1 MALQNRPKIRKVKK
15 VDDVKLFKYLGKYW
29 YAVLAAL
36 LLLVVQANSDLTLPS
51 ITSDIVDV
59 GIQQGGL
66 EVATP
71 EKIRESTLSAIQL
84 FMTEDEKATIKENY
98 QEKTETID
106 GKKVKVY
113 ELKLKD
119 GMTKEKLAKIFNLP
133 MMMLA
138 TSQAKGSKEAGAGKE
153 ILDTYK
159 KMGTDG
165 DQAKKLG
172 AEAQQLGEEAK
183 QAGTAAQTAAAAGDM
198 ATAQSE
204 GAKAQQLGEEAKAKG
219 AEAQALGA
227 EIKKVNEAMPA
238 KLSAARKAMEDEL
251 GDMGADSMKT
261 VGVQL
266 TLAEYKALKMDTKKI
281 QTDYM
286 FKKGGE
292 MLLLTLVSAVAAILV
307 GLIAAVVSSS
317 VGKNLR
323 VGQFDKILQF
333 SNAEM
338 EKFSPASLITR
349 STNDIQQIQMGLVM
363 TIRLVLY
370 APILGIGGI
379 YHVYKTG
386 TGMGWIIGVAVA
398 VVLALVLTLLV
409 FTMPKFKSL
418 QKLVDRVNLV
428 SREIITGLPVIR
440 AFSREKY
447 EEKRFDE
454 ANTNLMK
461 TQMFVNRSMSIM
473 MPIMMLLMNGIS
485 VLIVWVGGHNMNVGE
500 LQVGDMMAFITYT
513 MQIVMAFMM
522 LSMVSIILPRA
533 NVSAGRVDE
542 VLETEPTIL
551 DPKEP
556 QDDQDFQGTVKF
568 EGVTFRYPD
577 ASEDVLHHLNFTAKP
592 GETTALIGSTGSGKS
607 TVVNLIPRLFD
618 VSTGRVTIDGV
629 DIRQMSLHK
638 LHDLIGFVPQKG
650 VLFSGDIES
659 NIKFGNADGI
669 SDEQMKKAAMIAQA
683 EEFIDGN
690 EAGYQRAIS
699 QGGTNVSG
707 GQKQRL
713 SIARALA
720 KDPKILIFDDSLSAL
735 DNKTDVA
742 LRRALAENV
751 KGITQI
757 IVAQKISTILHAD
770 NIIVLNEGRIVAQG
784 THDELMETSEV
795 YQEIAQSQLS
805 NAELGLEAE

>member
-1 MALQNRPKIRKVKK
+1 M
-15 VDDVKLFKYLGKYW
+15 KLFKYLKKYW
-29 YAVLAAL
+29 YAILAAL
-36 LLLVVQANSDLTLPS
+36 VLLVIQAHSDLTLPS
-51 ITSDIVDV
+51 ITSEIVDV

-66 EVATP
+66 ETVTP
-71 EKIRESTLSAIQL
+71 TKIRESTLSAIQL
-84 FMTEDEKATIKENY
+84 FMTDEEKETIADNY
-98 QEKTETID
+98 EKKTE
-106 GKKVKVY
+106 KVDDKETTVY
-113 ELKLKD
+113 ELNLQK
-119 GMTKEKLAKIFNLP
+119 GMTKEKLGKIFELP

-138 TSQAKGSKEAGAGKE
+138 TSQSDEEKSPAKEVMDTFQSLGEDGK
-153 ILDTYK
+153 K
-159 KMGTDG
+159 
-165 DQAKKLG
+165 AK
-172 AEAQQLGEEAK
+172 ALGEEAQSLAE
-183 QAGTAAQTAAAAGDM
+183 QAKTAGADAQAAAAAGDM
-198 ATAQSE
+198 ATAQAK
-204 GAKAQQLGEEAKAKG
+204 GAEASQLGEEAQAKG
-219 AEAQALGA
+219 AQAQQLAD
-227 EIKKVNEAMPA
+227 EITKTNDAMPDKVA
-238 KLSAARKAMEDEL
+238 AAREATEDEL
-251 GDMGADSMKT
+251 GDLGADSMKT
-261 VGVQL
+261 VGIQL
-266 TLAEYKALKMDTKKI
+266 TLAEYKALDEDTQKI

-286 FKKGGE
+286 IKKGTE
-292 MLLLTLVSAVAAILV
+292 MVILTLISAVAAIFV
-307 GLIAAVVSSS
+307 GLIASLVSSD
-317 VGKNLR
+317 VGKELR
-323 VGQFDKILQF
+323 VGQFNKILQF

-363 TIRLVLY
+363 TIRMVLY
-370 APILGIGGI
+370 APILGLGGI
-379 YHVYKTG
+379 YKVYQTD
-386 TGMGWIIGVAVA
+386 TGMSWIIAVAVA
-398 VVLALVLTLLV
+398 LVLVLVLTLLG

-447 EEKRFDE
+447 EEKRFDV
-454 ANTNLMK
+454 ANTDLMK
-461 TQMFVNRSMSIM
+461 TQMFVNRAMSIM

-485 VLIVWVGGHNMNVGE
+485 VLIVWVGGHNMDAGQ

-533 NVSAGRVDE
+533 NVSAGRVNE
-542 VLETEPTIL
+542 VLETKPTIV
-551 DPKEP
+551 DPAQPK
-556 QDDQDFQGTVKF
+556 DDVDYQGEVRF

-577 ASEDVLHHLNFTAKP
+577 ADEDVLHHLNFTAKP
-592 GETTALIGSTGSGKS
+592 GQTTALIGSTGSGKS

-618 VSTGRVTIDGV
+618 VTTGRITIDGV
-629 DIRQMSLHK
+629 DVREMSLHK

-650 VLFSGDIES
+650 VLFSGDIAS
-659 NIKFGNADGI
+659 NIKFGDVDGI
-669 SDEQMKKAAMIAQA
+669 SDEQMKKAANIAQA
-683 EEFIDGN
+683 TEFIDSN
-690 EAGYQRAIS
+690 EQGYERPIS

-742 LRRALAENV
+742 LRRALAEQV

-784 THDELMETSEV
+784 THEELMETSSV
-795 YQEIAQSQLS
+795 YQEIASSQLS

>member
-1 MALQNRPKIRKVKK
+1 M
-15 VDDVKLFKYLGKYW
+15 KLFKYLGKYW
-29 YAVLAAL
+29 YAILAAL
-36 LLLVVQANSDLTLPS
+36 VLLVVQAHSDLSLPS

-66 EVATP
+66 EEIAP
-71 EKIRESTLSAIQL
+71 EKIRESTFSAIQL
-84 FMTEDEKATIKENY
+84 FMTDKEKETVTDNY
-98 QEKTETID
+98 KKTTEKVD
-106 GKKVKVY
+106 GKEVSIY
-113 ELKLKD
+113 KLNLQK
-119 GMTKEKLAKIFNLP
+119 GMTKEKLSKAFELP
-133 MMMLA
+133 MMMVA
-138 TSQAKGSKEAGAGKE
+138 SSQSASSEDSKAAKEIIDTYQQMQTDSEQAKS
-153 ILDTYK
+153 
-159 KMGTDG
+159 
-165 DQAKKLG
+165 
-172 AEAQQLGEEAK
+172 LGEEAQSLAD
-183 QAGTAAQTAAAAGDM
+183 QAKEAA
-198 ATAQSE
+198 ATAQSAAAS
-204 GAKAQQLGEEAKAKG
+204 GDTATAQTKG
-219 AEAQALGA
+219 AEASDLGEQAEAKGTEAQKLA
-227 EIKKVNEAMPA
+227 DRLQETAAAMPD
-238 KLSAARKAMEDEL
+238 KVVAARKETKDSL
-251 GDMGADSMKT
+251 GDLGADSMKT

-266 TLAEYKALKMDTKKI
+266 TLAEYKALDMDTQKI
-281 QTDYM
+281 QTNYM
-286 FKKGGE
+286 IKKGTE
-292 MLLLTLVSAVAAILV
+292 MVILTLISAVAAILV
-307 GLIAAVVSSS
+307 GLIASLVSSA

-323 VGQFDKILQF
+323 FGQFDQILRF

-363 TIRLVLY
+363 TIRMVLY

-379 YHVYKTG
+379 YEVYKTG
-386 TGMGWIIGVAVA
+386 TSMGWIVGVAVA
-398 VVLALVLTLLV
+398 VVMALILTLLV

-447 EEKRFDE
+447 EEQRFDG

-461 TQMFVNRSMSIM
+461 TQMFVNRAMSLM
-473 MPIMMLLMNGIS
+473 MPVMMLAMNGIS
-485 VLIVWVGGHNMNVGE
+485 VLIVWIGGHNMESGQ

-522 LSMVSIILPRA
+522 LSMVSIVLPRA
-533 NVSAGRVDE
+533 NVSAGRINE
-542 VLETEPTIL
+542 VLETKPTII
-551 DPKEP
+551 DPEDP
-556 QDDQDFQGTVKF
+556 QDDQDFTGQVKF
-568 EGVTFRYPD
+568 EGVSFRYPD
-577 ASEDVLHHLNFTAKP
+577 ADEDVLHHINFTANP

-607 TVVNLIPRLFD
+607 TIVNLIPRLFD
-618 VSTGRVTIDGV
+618 ATTGRVTIDGV

-638 LHDLIGFVPQKG
+638 LHEIIGFVPQKG

-659 NIKFGNADGI
+659 NIKFGNTDGI
-669 SDEQMKKAAMIAQA
+669 SDDQMKKAAMIAQA
-683 EEFIDGN
+683 EEFIDSN
-690 EAGYQRAIS
+690 EAGYGRAIS

-720 KDPKILIFDDSLSAL
+720 KDPKVLIFDDSLSAL

-751 KGITQI
+751 EGLTQI

-784 THDELMETSEV
+784 THEELLATSEV
-795 YQEIAQSQLS
+795 YQEIASSQLS

>member
-1 MALQNRPKIRKVKK
+1 M
-15 VDDVKLFKYLGKYW
+15 KLFKYLKKYW
-29 YAVLAAL
+29 YAILAAL
-36 LLLVVQANSDLTLPS
+36 VLLVVQAHSDLTLPS
-51 ITSDIVDV
+51 ITSEIVDV

-66 EVATP
+66 ETVTP
-71 EKIRESTLSAIQL
+71 TKIRESTLSAIQL
-84 FMTEDEKATIKENY
+84 FMTDEEKETIADNY
-98 QEKTETID
+98 EKKTEKVD
-106 GKKVKVY
+106 GKETTVY
-113 ELKLKD
+113 ELNLQK
-119 GMTKEKLAKIFNLP
+119 GMTKEKLGKIFELP

-138 TSQAKGSKEAGAGKE
+138 TSQSDEEKSPAKEVMDTFQSLGEDGK
-153 ILDTYK
+153 K
-159 KMGTDG
+159 
-165 DQAKKLG
+165 AK
-172 AEAQQLGEEAK
+172 ALGEEAQSLAE
-183 QAGTAAQTAAAAGDM
+183 QAKTAGADAQAAAAAGDM
-198 ATAQSE
+198 ATAQAK
-204 GAKAQQLGEEAKAKG
+204 GAEASQLGEEAQAKG
-219 AEAQALGA
+219 AQAQQLAD
-227 EIKKVNEAMPA
+227 EITKTNDAMPDKVA
-238 KLSAARKAMEDEL
+238 AAREATEDEL
-251 GDMGADSMKT
+251 GDLGADSMKT
-261 VGVQL
+261 VGIQL
-266 TLAEYKALKMDTKKI
+266 TLAEYKALDEDTQKI

-286 FKKGGE
+286 IKKGTE
-292 MLLLTLVSAVAAILV
+292 MVILTLISAVAAIFV
-307 GLIAAVVSSS
+307 GLIASLVSSD
-317 VGKNLR
+317 VGKELR
-323 VGQFDKILQF
+323 VGQFNKILQF

-363 TIRLVLY
+363 TIRMVLY
-370 APILGIGGI
+370 APILGLGGI
-379 YHVYKTG
+379 YKVYQTD
-386 TGMGWIIGVAVA
+386 TGMSWIIAVAVA
-398 VVLALVLTLLV
+398 LVLVLVLTLLG

-447 EEKRFDE
+447 EEKRFDV
-454 ANTNLMK
+454 ANTDLMK
-461 TQMFVNRSMSIM
+461 TQMFVNRAMSIM

-485 VLIVWVGGHNMNVGE
+485 VLIVWVGGHNMDAGQ

-533 NVSAGRVDE
+533 NVSAGRVNE
-542 VLETEPTIL
+542 VLETKPTIV
-551 DPKEP
+551 DPTQPK
-556 QDDQDFQGTVKF
+556 DDVDYQGEVRF

-577 ASEDVLHHLNFTAKP
+577 ADEDVLHHLNFTAKP
-592 GETTALIGSTGSGKS
+592 GQTTALIGSTGSGKS

-618 VSTGRVTIDGV
+618 VTTGRITIDGV
-629 DIRQMSLHK
+629 DVREMSLHK

-650 VLFSGDIES
+650 VLFSGDIAS
-659 NIKFGNADGI
+659 NIKFGDVDGI
-669 SDEQMKKAAMIAQA
+669 SDEQMKKAANIAQA
-683 EEFIDGN
+683 TEFIDSN
-690 EAGYQRAIS
+690 EQGYERPIS

-742 LRRALAENV
+742 LRRALAEQV

-784 THDELMETSEV
+784 THEELMETSSV
-795 YQEIAQSQLS
+795 YQEIASSQLS

>member
-1 MALQNRPKIRKVKK
+1 M
-15 VDDVKLFKYLGKYW
+15 KLFKYLKKYW
-29 YAVLAAL
+29 YAILAAL
-36 LLLVVQANSDLTLPS
+36 VLLVIQAHSDLTLPS
-51 ITSDIVDV
+51 ITSEIVDV

-66 EVATP
+66 ETVTP
-71 EKIRESTLSAIQL
+71 TKIRESTLSAIQL
-84 FMTEDEKATIKENY
+84 FMTDEEKETIADNY
-98 QEKTETID
+98 EKKTEKVD
-106 GKKVKVY
+106 GKETTVY
-113 ELKLKD
+113 ELNLQK
-119 GMTKEKLAKIFNLP
+119 GMTKEKLGKIFELP

-138 TSQAKGSKEAGAGKE
+138 TSQSDEEKSPAKEVMDTFQSLGEDGK
-153 ILDTYK
+153 K
-159 KMGTDG
+159 
-165 DQAKKLG
+165 AK
-172 AEAQQLGEEAK
+172 ALGEEAQSLVE
-183 QAGTAAQTAAAAGDM
+183 QAKTAGADAQAAAVAGDM
-198 ATAQSE
+198 ATAQAK
-204 GAKAQQLGEEAKAKG
+204 GAEASQLGEEAQAKG
-219 AEAQALGA
+219 AQAQQLAD
-227 EIKKVNEAMPA
+227 EITKTNDAMPDKVA
-238 KLSAARKAMEDEL
+238 AAREATEDEL
-251 GDMGADSMKT
+251 GDLGADSMKT
-261 VGVQL
+261 VGIQL
-266 TLAEYKALKMDTKKI
+266 TLAEYKALDEDTQKI

-286 FKKGGE
+286 IKKGTE
-292 MLLLTLVSAVAAILV
+292 MVILTLISAVAAIFV
-307 GLIAAVVSSS
+307 GLIASLVSSD
-317 VGKNLR
+317 VGKELR
-323 VGQFDKILQF
+323 VGQFNKILQF

-363 TIRLVLY
+363 TIRMVLY
-370 APILGIGGI
+370 APILGLGGI
-379 YHVYKTG
+379 YKVYQTD
-386 TGMGWIIGVAVA
+386 TGMSWIIAVAVA
-398 VVLALVLTLLV
+398 LVLVLVLTLLG

-447 EEKRFDE
+447 EEKRFDV
-454 ANTNLMK
+454 ANTDLMK
-461 TQMFVNRSMSIM
+461 TQMFVNRAMSIM

-485 VLIVWVGGHNMNVGE
+485 VLIVWVGGHNMDAGQ

-542 VLETEPTIL
+542 VLETKPTIV
-551 DPKEP
+551 DPAQPK
-556 QDDQDFQGTVKF
+556 DDVDYQGEVRF

-577 ASEDVLHHLNFTAKP
+577 ADEDVLHHLNFTAKP
-592 GETTALIGSTGSGKS
+592 GQTTALIGSTGSGKS

-618 VSTGRVTIDGV
+618 VTTGRITIDGV
-629 DIRQMSLHK
+629 DVREMSLHK

-650 VLFSGDIES
+650 VLFSGDIAS
-659 NIKFGNADGI
+659 NIKFGDVDGI
-669 SDEQMKKAAMIAQA
+669 SDEQMKKAANIAQA
-683 EEFIDGN
+683 TEFIDSN
-690 EAGYQRAIS
+690 EQGYERPIS

-742 LRRALAENV
+742 LRRALAEQV

-784 THDELMETSEV
+784 THEELMETSSV
-795 YQEIAQSQLS
+795 YQEIASSQLS